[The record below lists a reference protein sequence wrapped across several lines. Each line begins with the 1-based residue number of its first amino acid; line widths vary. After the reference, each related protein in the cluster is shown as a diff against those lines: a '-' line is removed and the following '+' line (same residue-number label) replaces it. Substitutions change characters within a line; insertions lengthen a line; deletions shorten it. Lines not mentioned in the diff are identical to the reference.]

1 MEDEQKD
8 FASLFFMYVGL
19 LYVIVIVIVIVII
32 VASLISWW

>member
-8 FASLFFMYVGL
+8 FAILFFMCVGL
-19 LYVIVIVIVIVII
+19 LYVIIVVII

>member
-8 FASLFFMYVGL
+8 FAILFFMYVGL
-19 LYVIVIVIVIVII
+19 LYVIVIVII